1 MPLANETLRGSLAFL
16 TIAACLLASQVQAA
30 DNLSFK
36 GVLVA
41 QACTIRPG
49 DELIPVEFSD
59 ISTFS
64 LYRNTR
70 TPGEPFF
77 IHLQDCDPGIADSV
91 TATFSGVENAEL
103 PGLLALA
110 TGSSARGIAI
120 GLETVAN
127 QPLPLN
133 VPSPE
138 QGLNDGDNVI
148 ALKAYVRGEPTA
160 IANESIRKGRFVA
173 TSTFTLAYP

>member
-1 MPLANETLRGSLAFL
+1 MRTVIATL
-16 TIAACLLASQVQAA
+16 TISAATACLLASHIQAA

-49 DELIPVEFSD
+49 DELIAVEFSD
-59 ISTFS
+59 ISTAS
-64 LYRNTR
+64 LYLNTR
-70 TPGEPFF
+70 TPGVPFY
-77 IHLQDCDPGIADSV
+77 IHLQDCDTQIADSV
-91 TATFSGVENAEL
+91 TVTFSGAENAEL

-110 TGSSARGIAI
+110 TGSVARGIAI
-120 GLETVAN
+120 GLETVTD

-173 TSTFTLAYP
+173 NSTFTLAYP

>member
-1 MPLANETLRGSLAFL
+1 MRSVLE
-16 TIAACLLASQVQAA
+16 TIAFSTVTACLLACQVQAA

-49 DELIPVEFSD
+49 DELIPVKFSD

-64 LYRNTR
+64 LYQNTR
-70 TPGEPFF
+70 TPGEPFY
-77 IHLQDCDPGIADSV
+77 IHLQDCDTQIADSV
-91 TATFSGVENAEL
+91 TATFSGAENAEL

-110 TGSSARGIAI
+110 TGSNARGIAI
-120 GLETVAN
+120 GLETITDQA
-127 QPLPLN
+127 LPLN
-133 VPSPE
+133 VASPE
-138 QGLNDGDNVI
+138 QTLNDGDNVI
-148 ALKAYVRGEPTA
+148 ALKAYVQGEPKA

-173 TSTFTLAYP
+173 NSTFTLAYP

>member
-1 MPLANETLRGSLAFL
+1 MRSVIETLAFS
-16 TIAACLLASQVQAA
+16 TMAACLLASQVQAA

-49 DELIPVEFSD
+49 DELIPVKFSD

-64 LYRNTR
+64 LYQNTR
-70 TPGEPFF
+70 TPGEPFY
-77 IHLQDCDPGIADSV
+77 IHLQDCDTQIADSV
-91 TATFSGVENAEL
+91 TATFSGAENAEL

-110 TGSSARGIAI
+110 TGSNARGIAI
-120 GLETVAN
+120 GLETITDQA
-127 QPLPLN
+127 LPLN
-133 VPSPE
+133 VASPE
-138 QGLNDGDNVI
+138 QTLNDGDNVI
-148 ALKAYVRGEPTA
+148 ALKAYVQGEPKA

-173 TSTFTLAYP
+173 NSTFTLAYP

>member
-1 MPLANETLRGSLAFL
+1 MRTVIATLAFSAA
-16 TIAACLLASQVQAA
+16 TACLLASQVQAA

-49 DELIPVEFSD
+49 DELIAVEFSD
-59 ISTFS
+59 ISTAS
-64 LYRNTR
+64 LYLNTR
-70 TPGEPFF
+70 TPGVPFY
-77 IHLQDCDPGIADSV
+77 IHLQDCDTQIADSV
-91 TATFSGVENAEL
+91 TVTFSGAENAEL

-110 TGSSARGIAI
+110 TGSVARGIAI
-120 GLETVAN
+120 GLETGAS
-127 QPLPLN
+127 QLLPLN

-138 QGLNDGDNVI
+138 QGLNNGDNIMVFN
-148 ALKAYVRGEPTA
+148 AYVRGEPAA

-173 TSTFTLAYP
+173 NSTFTLAYP

>member
-1 MPLANETLRGSLAFL
+1 MRTVIETLVFSAA
-16 TIAACLLASQVQAA
+16 TACLLVSQVQAA

-49 DELIPVEFSD
+49 DELIPVKFSD

-64 LYRNTR
+64 LYQNTR
-70 TPGEPFF
+70 TPGEPFY
-77 IHLQDCDPGIADSV
+77 IHLQDCDTQIADSV
-91 TATFSGVENAEL
+91 TATFSGAENAEL

-110 TGSSARGIAI
+110 TGSIARGIAI
-120 GLETVAN
+120 GLETVTD

-133 VPSPE
+133 LASPE
-138 QGLNDGDNVI
+138 QALNDGDNVI
-148 ALKAYVRGEPTA
+148 AFKAYVRGEPKA
-160 IANESIRKGRFVA
+160 IANESIRKGLFMA
-173 TSTFTLAYP
+173 NSTFTLAYP